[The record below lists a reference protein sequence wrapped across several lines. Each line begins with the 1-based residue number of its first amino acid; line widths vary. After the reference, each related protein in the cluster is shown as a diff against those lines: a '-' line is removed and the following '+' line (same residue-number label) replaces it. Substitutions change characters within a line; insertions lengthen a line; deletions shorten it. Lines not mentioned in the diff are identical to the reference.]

1 MKTFNHSLSFTWS
14 GSSLPLK
21 PQFLPLS
28 SLSFLDPV
36 KLTVF
41 LILKETLLIPAFE
54 PVSGMFFPKSLDLN
68 MCCTEHLKF

>member
-14 GSSLPLK
+14 GSSLPPK

-28 SLSFLDPV
+28 SLSLLAPV
-36 KLTVF
+36 KLTFF
-41 LILKETLLIPAFE
+41 LILEENLLVPTLE
-54 PVSGMFFPKSLDLN
+54 PVSGMLFPKSLDLN